1 MLLSFW
7 GELLGTALAKTYHT
21 SDSYSTVIEFLLL
34 FTKVYLII
42 PRSKTQSIG

>member
-7 GELLGTALAKTYHT
+7 GELLVTAPEKTYHT
-21 SDSYSTVIEFLLL
+21 PDSYSTVIEFLLL
-34 FTKVYLII
+34 LIKVYLII